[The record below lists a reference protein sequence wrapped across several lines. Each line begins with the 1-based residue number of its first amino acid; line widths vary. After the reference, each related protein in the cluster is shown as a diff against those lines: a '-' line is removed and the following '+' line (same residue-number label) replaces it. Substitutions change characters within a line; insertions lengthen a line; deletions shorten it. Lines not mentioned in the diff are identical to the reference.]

1 MKEPIKILLLEDLES
16 DAELAEHEVKK
27 SISDYQIQ
35 WVDNREDFI
44 QQLKTYNPDIVISDY
59 RLPTFDGLS
68 ALKLKQSIKPEIPF
82 IVFTGSINEDTAV
95 ECMKAGATDYIIK
108 EHLKRL
114 GPAITNALEQKG
126 IVDAKHK
133 TEKELLES
141 EKRFHRMPIICQT

>member
-44 QQLKTYNPDIVISDY
+44 QQLKNYNPDIVISDY

-82 IVFTGSINEDTAV
+82 IVFTPD
-95 ECMKAGATDYIIK
+95 
-108 EHLKRL
+108 L
-114 GPAITNALEQKG
+114 
-126 IVDAKHK
+126 
-133 TEKELLES
+133 
-141 EKRFHRMPIICQT
+141 